1 MKKAISLLLSLV
13 SFLFLFP
20 ASSQAFIPIPDE
32 NGEYEYDE
40 DGNLVVSDMSVED
53 MGSFRR
59 RGSINVDQGVI
70 NLLGYDPNREWNE
83 GDRPEDVLTFG
94 DLESYGFQLLTIRG
108 LNSGSNAENITLD
121 KVGII
126 QDLSLRELAR
136 TVPGL
141 GDRLVSEVGFLRDTF
156 PEYLQ
161 DFKLRQVFNLDAGAG
176 ELSDE
181 VRKRV
186 QGEIEVYIEDEIN
199 ESQKLIL
206 TGMANG
212 IGHATSNIEE
222 QITASFSE
230 ELIPLDLQAVAS
242 IAKAAAQ
249 EQIDLARQSLQEEVT
264 IFLTENYDWT
274 SAEIQMFID
283 EKLEEYRAEIDIAA
297 NIAFEDLKVAVGE
310 EIVKQAG
317 SVVEE
322 LDLNAVEGLFEDYRQ
337 LVGDFADG
345 IVDTVQKDISNF
357 TQKELD
363 KISNIANEIPDD
375 LGSLKINNFALE
387 NYTVADIPGLS
398 DTAIREFEN
407 YQTTTFSEVPGASG
421 YSFNRLPN
429 FNVNFGTGIARVD
442 LVLGKAEQFTDRAIS
457 GSLRETFNR
466 ANCHKSKSINGG
478 CAHIELAKVDPLF
491 FNAGK
496 QWVSGDSQRVNGGKN
511 LLRYYGGGKEPTG
524 RLPFYGSRL
533 KMVLRNN
540 DEQTD
545 TVDLSLALQICFTDV
560 FGIEHCT
567 PHNVLEFYIHTFK
580 VRDLIFLGITI

>member
-59 RGSINVDQGVI
+59 RGSINVDQEVI
-70 NLLGYDPNREWNE
+70 DLLGYDPNREWNE

-108 LNSGSNAENITLD
+108 LNSGSNAGNITLD

-126 QDLSLRELAR
+126 QNLSLRELAR
-136 TVPGL
+136 TVADL
-141 GDRLVSEVGFLRDTF
+141 SERLVSEVDFLRDTF

-161 DFKLRQVFNLDAGAG
+161 NFKLGQIFDLNAG

-186 QGEIEVYIEDEIN
+186 QGEIDGYIEDEIN
-199 ESQKLIL
+199 ENQKLIL
-206 TGMANG
+206 TGIADG
-212 IGHATSNIEE
+212 IGYATSNIEA
-222 QITASFSE
+222 QITASFPE
-230 ELIPLDLQAVAS
+230 ESMPLDLQAVGG
-242 IAKAAAQ
+242 IVEAAAQ
-249 EQIDLARQSLQEEVT
+249 KKIDLARQSLQEEMT
-264 IFLTENYDWT
+264 IFLAENYNQT

-407 YQTTTFSEVPGASG
+407 YKTTTFSEVPGASG
-421 YSFNRLPN
+421 YSFSRLPN

-466 ANCHKSKSINGG
+466 ANCRKSKSLNGG